1 LAKKKKSNGEVRL
14 LPPRR
19 VPLSAEQHA
28 QAVDLLAELLLD
40 AAAKRRG
47 VRPGGVID
55 GVFGGVIGSV
65 VPLPVKRGKGRD
77 AA

>member
-1 LAKKKKSNGEVRL
+1 M
-14 LPPRR
+14 PPRR

-47 VRPGGVID
+47 VRSTGVID
-55 GVFGGVIGSV
+55 GVSGGVIGSV
-65 VPLPVKRGKGRD
+65 VPFPEKRRKGRD
-77 AA
+77 VA

>member
-1 LAKKKKSNGEVRL
+1 LAKKKKSNEVRL

-28 QAVDLLAELLLD
+28 QAIDLLAELLLD

-47 VRPGGVID
+47 VRSGGVID
-55 GVFGGVIGSV
+55 GALESVSASV
-65 VPLPVKRGKGRD
+65 VPFPEKRRKGRE